1 MSRIIG
7 RRLSDIEESMK
18 EKKQDIKRLSFTR
31 DNFMKLAFIYMRL
44 RAGQSVIVMGE
55 TGVGKTAIIN
65 YLADILSYDFRVLN
79 MHEGISEDEI
89 LDFVRDA
96 DF

>member
-1 MSRIIG
+1 
-7 RRLSDIEESMK
+7 
-18 EKKQDIKRLSFTR
+18 
-31 DNFMKLAFIYMRL
+31 MKLAFIYMRL